1 MASIQTQIADAVVT
15 ALNAATLG
23 ETFTAVRSF
32 APEFTIAELD
42 TLCVSVVP
50 TSIAERITSRTK
62 DEADVVVGVLVQ
74 QRVVSTTTSG
84 IDQTRVA
91 ELVELC
97 EAIDDLFR
105 HKDLSDLAAWTAT
118 DYATIYDASH
128 LKQHMVFSS
137 LITFT
142 FTFWR

>member
-23 ETFTAVRSF
+23 ETFTAVRTF
-32 APEFTIAELD
+32 APEFTIPELD
-42 TLCVSVVP
+42 TLRVSVVP
-50 TSIAERITSRTK
+50 TSIAERITSRSQ

-74 QRVVSTTTSG
+74 QRVTSETTAG
-84 IDQTRVA
+84 IDQDRVA

-97 EAIDDLFR
+97 EKIDELFR
-105 HKDLSDLAAWTAT
+105 HKDLSDLASWSGTEYT
-118 DYATIYDASH
+118 TIYDPKH
-128 LKQHMVFSS
+128 LKDHLVFSS
-137 LITFT
+137 LVTFT